1 MALFL
6 ILITLLI
13 SLVPVLSAIGIIDH
27 IDHIESG
34 GIYFVLTHILGARI
48 GATVGILYCFGQV
61 SNGRLISLRSMS
73 LITLSISLFNHEFT
87 ILIFTS
93 IDNYTM
99 YFPPFLYISQ
109 SFFILGCQYFS
120 LLIRVWR
127 IFGWDNW
134 LG

>member
-99 YFPPFLYISQ
+99 YFPPFLSSHPGLANLWLRQLVGI
-109 SFFILGCQYFS
+109 IIGLLELLLS
-120 LLIRVWR
+120 LQHS
-127 IFGWDNW
+127 
-134 LG
+134 